1 MKRTGNVEMVSVI
14 TIVGMGVLSMSVI
27 SPMLP
32 LYLTSINVTPDVL
45 GLMFSVAMVGTVIGE
60 TSSGWLADRI
70 GIKIPLAVASFASAL
85 AVFCFL
91 LTQSVP
97 MIFVFFFFW
106 GLVRS
111 AIYGPSRGYIGVNTP
126 LAKRATSMAVLTVV
140 ITGARSLGALPSGF
154 MVDGWGYNSVFF
166 ASSAIAALGGLTV
179 VMGLRKTRLVES
191 ALTDDAPLTDEG
203 GFPSTAQTISL
214 RPLLPQFIVA
224 ILQFLGLGTL
234 MTFGPLLATEV
245 IGVRATEVGI
255 LFTIAGLAS
264 MVMGI
269 PMGILADRVGKKT
282 FMILGLLV
290 SAVAM
295 AGIAFAESFS
305 WFLVFAIINGMGL
318 VIFTPA
324 ALGFLSESVPV
335 SQQSTVMG
343 IYGGMCENAGI
354 IAGSALGGFVWSG
367 LGPQATFLM
376 SSIAAGLGL
385 IVCFTLVR
393 SRPLEAGGLASTVD
407 GISHDSG

>member
-1 MKRTGNVEMVSVI
+1 MKRTGNIEMASIV
-14 TIVGMGVLSMSVI
+14 TIVGMGVLSLSVL

-45 GLMFSVAMVGTVIGE
+45 GLMFAVAMVGTVIGE

-70 GIKIPLAVASFASAL
+70 GVKVPLAVASFASAL

-111 AIYGPSRGYIGVNTP
+111 AIYGPSRGYIGANTS
-126 LAKRATSMAVLTVV
+126 LEKRATSMAVLTVV
-140 ITGARSLGALPSGF
+140 ITGARSLGALPGGF

-166 ASSAIAALGGLTV
+166 TSSAIAALGGLV
-179 VMGLRKTRLVES
+179 VVIGLRKIRLVEPAVAES
-191 ALTDDAPLTDEG
+191 SPLTDEG
-203 GFPSTAQTISL
+203 LASNLHKVSL
-214 RPLLPQFIVA
+214 RSLVPQFVVA

-255 LFTIAGLAS
+255 LFTIAGVAS

-269 PMGILADRVGKKT
+269 PMGILADRMGKKT
-282 FMILGLLV
+282 FMVLGLLV
-290 SAVAM
+290 SAAAM
-295 AGIAFAESFS
+295 VGIAFVQSYS
-305 WFLVFAIINGMGL
+305 WFIVFAIINGLGL
-318 VIFTPA
+318 VIFMPA
-324 ALGFLSESVPV
+324 ALGLLSESVPV
-335 SQQSTVMG
+335 SKQSTIMG
-343 IYGGMCENAGI
+343 IYGGMCENAGL

-376 SSIAAGLGL
+376 CSISAGLGL
-385 IVCFTLVR
+385 VICITSV
-393 SRPLEAGGLASTVD
+393 
-407 GISHDSG
+407 

>member
-1 MKRTGNVEMVSVI
+1 MVSVV
-14 TIVGMGVLSMSVI
+14 TIVGMGVLSMSVLT
-27 SPMLP
+27 PMLP
-32 LYLTSINVTPDVL
+32 LYLTSINVAPDVL
-45 GLMFSVAMVGTVIGE
+45 GLMFAVAMVGTVIGE

-70 GIKIPLAVASFASAL
+70 GVKVPLAVASFASAL

-111 AIYGPSRGYIGVNTP
+111 AIYGPSRGYIGANTS

-166 ASSAIAALGGLTV
+166 TSSAIAVFGGLV
-179 VMGLRKTRLVES
+179 VVIGLRRIRSVEPVV
-191 ALTDDAPLTDEG
+191 AENAPLADEG
-203 GFPSTAQTISL
+203 SLPAEQTVRL
-214 RPLLPQFIVA
+214 RSLLPQFIVA

-245 IGVRATEVGI
+245 VGVRATEVGI

-264 MVMGI
+264 MVMGV

-282 FMILGLLV
+282 FMVLGLLV

-295 AGIAFAESFS
+295 AGIAFVQSFS
-305 WFLVFAIINGMGL
+305 WFLVFAIINGLGL

-324 ALGFLSESVPV
+324 ALGLLSESVPV
-335 SQQSTVMG
+335 SQQSTAMG

-367 LGPQATFLM
+367 LGPQSTFLM
-376 SSIAAGLGL
+376 CSIAAGLGL
-385 IVCFTLVR
+385 VICLVLVR
-393 SRPLEAGGLASTVD
+393 SRPLKAGFASTAD
-407 GISHDSG
+407 RISHELG